1 MTPSEGE
8 AAGQSPHVTRR
19 EVVELL
25 SAVPL
30 ALLLG
35 CTAETSRRVARAARD
50 SAAARSLGA
59 RFEPRFFTQPEYE
72 TVRVLADIIIPR
84 DGRSGSAT
92 DAGVPEFMD
101 FMMADQDTSS
111 EARKA
116 MRGGLAWL
124 DAECRGRFGKR
135 FVAAA
140 DGERTGLLDQI
151 AWPAKAKPEMK
162 EGVAFF
168 NGFRNL
174 TASGF
179 WSSEMGVK
187 DLRYQGNAVVPEWT
201 GCPEA
206 ALRKLGVRYDDE

>member
-1 MTPSEGE
+1 M
-8 AAGQSPHVTRR
+8 
-19 EVVELL
+19 VELL

-35 CTAETSRRVARAARD
+35 CTAETSRRVVRAARD

-59 RFEPRFFTQPEYE
+59 RFEPRFFAQPEYE
-72 TVRVLADIIIPR
+72 TVRVLADIILPR

-101 FMMADQDTSS
+101 FMMADHDTPS
-111 EARKA
+111 EARTA
-116 MRGGLAWL
+116 MRAGLAWL
-124 DAECRGRFGKR
+124 DAESRRRFGSR
-135 FVAAA
+135 FVDAA
-140 DGERTGLLDQI
+140 DRERTGLLDQI
-151 AWPAKAKPEMK
+151 AWPAKAKPEMNQ
-162 EGVAFF
+162 GVAFF
-168 NGFRNL
+168 NAFRDL

-187 DLRYQGNAVVPEWT
+187 DLRYQGNSVVPEWT

-206 ALRKLGVRYDDE
+206 ALRKLGVRYDDK